1 MTEALLLG
9 MSIGAAILMAVA
21 SFRTPPIK
29 AIPTGSRAVGSR
41 TMNSRDQVSANKRVG
56 RAMDNRTH
64 TDSPPLQ
71 APPIKE
77 SSERSVLLNTVNRI
91 PLFSNA
97 TLSISEYISSS
108 NILNSYLSTTLLIT
122 GVPLQSLCA
131 ESLFS
136 AIAGLVIVPL
146 FLTVIYI
153 AGIHIPAA
161 AVILLGA
168 AGAVAAASMPVF
180 ELISR
185 AHEMRDV
192 ARRAVSSYIDLVVL
206 CLAGG
211 MGIEGALFAA
221 AGVGDNWFY
230 ERIRRTL
237 RIARRSGGSMWEHI
251 GILGEELDL
260 PELKELAVAVG
271 LASSEGARVKATL
284 SAKAASMRKRELAES
299 EMRANRATERLFL
312 PSMLLLLGFLLFI
325 GYPATTR
332 ILGGL

>member
-21 SFRTPPIK
+21 SFRTPTIK
-29 AIPTGSRAVGSR
+29 TIPTGR
-41 TMNSRDQVSANKRVG
+41 TVNSRDQVGAKKRVG
-56 RAMDNRTH
+56 RAINNRAY
-64 TDSPPLQ
+64 TDSPSLQ
-71 APPIKE
+71 SSPATE
-77 SSERSVLLNTVNRI
+77 SSERSVLLNAVNRI

-108 NILNSYLSTTLLIT
+108 NILNSYLGTMLLIT

-136 AIAGLVIVPL
+136 AIAGLVIIPL
-146 FLTVIYI
+146 FMTVIYI

-161 AVILLGA
+161 ATILLGIVG
-168 AGAVAAASMPVF
+168 AGAAASMPVL

-185 AHEMRDV
+185 AREMRDV

-251 GILGEELDL
+251 GMLGEELDL

-312 PSMLLLLGFLLFI
+312 PSMLLLLGFLIFI

>member
-9 MSIGAAILMAVA
+9 ISIGTGIVMAAA
-21 SFRTPPIK
+21 SLLAPAART
-29 AIPTGSRAVGSR
+29 IPTSRTISAKNESGGATRSRAYVGSP
-41 TMNSRDQVSANKRVG
+41 
-56 RAMDNRTH
+56 
-64 TDSPPLQ
+64 SPTTGG
-71 APPIKE
+71 
-77 SSERSVLLNTVNRI
+77 SERSMLLDAANRI
-91 PLFSNA
+91 SFFSNA

-108 NILNSYLSTTLLIT
+108 NRLNSYLYTTLLIT
-122 GVPLQSLCA
+122 GVPLQSICA

-136 AIAGLVIVPL
+136 AVAGLVIIPL
-146 FLTVIYI
+146 FMTALYA
-153 AGIHIPAA
+153 AGIHMPTTFI
-161 AVILLGA
+161 VLLGVS
-168 AGAVAAASMPVF
+168 GALMGATLPV
-180 ELISR
+180 LALASR
-185 AHEMRDV
+185 AREMRDV
-192 ARRAVSSYIDLVVL
+192 ARRAVGSYIDLVVL

-230 ERIRRTL
+230 ERIRHTL

-251 GILGEELDL
+251 GMLGEELDL
-260 PELKELAVAVG
+260 PELRELAVAVG
-271 LASSEGARVKATL
+271 LASNEGARVKATL

-312 PSMLLLLGFLLFI
+312 PSMLLLLGFLIFI

>member
-21 SFRTPPIK
+21 SFRTPTIK
-29 AIPTGSRAVGSR
+29 TMPTGR
-41 TMNSRDQVSANKRVG
+41 TVNSRDQVSAKKRVG
-56 RAMDNRTH
+56 GAINNRAY
-64 TDSPPLQ
+64 TDSPSLQ
-71 APPIKE
+71 SSPATE
-77 SSERSVLLNTVNRI
+77 SSERSVLLNAVNRI

-108 NILNSYLSTTLLIT
+108 NILNSYLGTTLLIT
-122 GVPLQSLCA
+122 GVPIQSLCA

-136 AIAGLVIVPL
+136 AIAGLVIIPL
-146 FLTVIYI
+146 FMTVIYI

-161 AVILLGA
+161 ATILLGIVG
-168 AGAVAAASMPVF
+168 AGAAASMPVL

-185 AHEMRDV
+185 AREMRDV

-251 GILGEELDL
+251 GMLGEELDL

-284 SAKAASMRKRELAES
+284 SAKAASMRKRELAKS

-312 PSMLLLLGFLLFI
+312 PSMLLLLGFLIFI